1 MGEVLWVF
9 VLGGGEDG
17 LGRCFEKNAYFDS
30 TDERGTRDC
39 LLSVSDWLCGDGELR

>member
-17 LGRCFEKNAYFDS
+17 LGRWFEKNAYFDS
-30 TDERGTRDC
+30 TDERGRVIASYLYLIGC
-39 LLSVSDWLCGDGELR
+39 VEMVN